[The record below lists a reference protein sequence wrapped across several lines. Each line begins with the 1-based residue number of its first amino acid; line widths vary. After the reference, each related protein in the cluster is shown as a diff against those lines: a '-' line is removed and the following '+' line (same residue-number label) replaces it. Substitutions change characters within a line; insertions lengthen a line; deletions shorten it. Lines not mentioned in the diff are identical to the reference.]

1 MNKYDKNY
9 EVMRLRLDDSGL
21 ICNSNF
27 EVLQNSEIIAA
38 QDIDTMKFVDYFV
51 VNYYKAPT
59 DKVWR
64 NKFFNEAFEGI
75 SQDSEHLYV
84 RFRADDVIVQTHSSY
99 QLCVDKCTAPN
110 IIEVISTYKAML
122 SVMSSIKASYKQPT
136 YELYNNEY
144 CGDEGSYTLQDG
156 SGYFALA
163 YELNSCNFYWSYEDC
178 PNKFSEDFPEC
189 VNWRI
194 CWRNDKEYEDTLS
207 DLYKDEDFVLY
218 LTNPSTWYDQH
229 NK

>member
-27 EVLQNSEIIAA
+27 EVLQNSEIIAV

-59 DKVWR
+59 DEVWR
-64 NKFFNEAFEGI
+64 NKFFNEAFEGM

-84 RFRADDVIVQTHSSY
+84 RFNADDVITSNH
-99 QLCVDKCTAPN
+99 LCVNKCVPKN
-110 IIEVISTYKAML
+110 IVEVISTYKAVL
-122 SVMSSIKASYKQPT
+122 NVMNNIKATYIQPPWYK
-136 YELYNNEY
+136 LYT
-144 CGDEGSYTLQDG
+144 EGYYVEDGSFTLQDG
-156 SGYFALA
+156 SGDFSLA
-163 YELNSCNFYWSYEDC
+163 IDLEYCNFYLSEKCLEDSPDYIKWKIYWC
-178 PNKFSEDFPEC
+178 SE
-189 VNWRI
+189 
-194 CWRNDKEYEDTLS
+194 KEYENTLLS
-207 DLYKDEDFVLY
+207 LYKDEDFVLY
-218 LTNPSTWYDQH
+218 LTNPSAWYDKH